1 MPVAEG
7 SAIINAP
14 VEVVY
19 NYLSSAANL
28 TKMLRANLIT
38 EVSDIQ
44 EKPGGGYKYVW
55 VYKIL
60 GKSIRAYAE
69 TIESVPC
76 QSFAVKSTG
85 GMDTVSRWRLMPVPE
100 GTYAHFAIEYAMDRS
115 VLSWLTGQFA
125 ANQVRYSV
133 EVALMALKTLVHQ
146 EVGFD
151 AARQGMSPVS
161 SVQPAAQ
168 SVPMAAQ
175 PVEVLTAEEQ
185 QGADAQGAEAL
196 NVKRFRTVF

>member
-7 SAIINAP
+7 STIINAP

-19 NYLSSAANL
+19 NYLSSAENL
-28 TKMLRANLIT
+28 PRMLRANLIT
-38 EVSDIQ
+38 EVSNI
-44 EKPGGGYKYVW
+44 EAKPGGGYRYVW

-60 GKSIRAYAE
+60 GKSIRAYSE
-69 TIESVPC
+69 TIELVPC
-76 QSFAVKSTG
+76 QTFAVKSTG
-85 GMDTVSRWRLMPVPE
+85 GMDTVSRWWLAPVPE
-100 GTYAHFAIEYAMDRS
+100 GTRATFSIEYAMDRS

-151 AARQGMSPVS
+151 AARQGMSAAPPM
-161 SVQPAAQ
+161 QPAGQAAPILSLPVQAQ
-168 SVPMAAQ
+168 
-175 PVEVLTAEEQ
+175 
-185 QGADAQGAEAL
+185 AL
-196 NVKRFRTVF
+196 NTEGKPAETRRRTVF